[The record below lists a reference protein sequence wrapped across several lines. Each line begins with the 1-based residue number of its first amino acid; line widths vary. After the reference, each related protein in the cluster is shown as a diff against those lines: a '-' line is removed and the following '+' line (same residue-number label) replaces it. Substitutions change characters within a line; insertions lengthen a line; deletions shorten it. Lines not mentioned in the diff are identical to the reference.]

1 MHAMLVSPPGPDKV
15 RKSFRH
21 HPPRFG
27 GRLTQNAQFT
37 GTMYTCQADVSN
49 CKWIVASNTVARQH
63 KEIGVGITTADKAA
77 RRVPGAR
84 ATASA
89 CQFAC
94 DGHAGWA
101 ARDADSGTCLRA
113 GLAGSRLPDLS
124 RLALPRRAL
133 SKPAL
138 PGPAMALLSL
148 ALLAGCAATGPNTV
162 APIPATAE
170 AVSPLCP
177 AWVTPCVGAPAGP
190 IVGDIGD
197 LPRLVQTADDLLF
210 AGDEKGA
217 WEQLNE
223 ALKIDP
229 KHRPALLLMSQI
241 SDDPR
246 KLLGDMSEPYTVG
259 KAESLRQIAAARLG
273 DARLFY
279 ALARYNNIAVP
290 RQLEA
295 GRSILLPLAATGAG
309 PARAA
314 PGRRGAA
321 SGADA
326 AASSGSS
333 TGAPTPATRAAA
345 HVTPAPPAGTSAPG
359 TAATLGDTAPRA
371 ATGAGATAGSGAR
384 APGPT
389 PPVTDA
395 PAAGSG
401 TATRA
406 PGTSAPAPSGGDA
419 ELAFRRAA
427 AAEKAGRTEQAYAGF
442 MRALALGHPGAAD
455 RASALR
461 QDLIAQQKRV
471 ARTALERQNFDI
483 AIKALRNVLE
493 LDPGDSAAGEELR
506 KAQRRRDAST
516 GQRRTG
522 PG

>member
-1 MHAMLVSPPGPDKV
+1 MPK
-15 RKSFRH
+15 
-21 HPPRFG
+21 
-27 GRLTQNAQFT
+27 
-37 GTMYTCQADVSN
+37 
-49 CKWIVASNTVARQH
+49 
-63 KEIGVGITTADKAA
+63 
-77 RRVPGAR
+77 
-84 ATASA
+84 
-89 CQFAC
+89 
-94 DGHAGWA
+94 
-101 ARDADSGTCLRA
+101 
-113 GLAGSRLPDLS
+113 
-124 RLALPRRAL
+124 LALPKLAVSKL
-133 SKPAL
+133 SLPVPAL
-138 PGPAMALLSL
+138 ALMSL

-190 IVGDIGD
+190 VVGDVGD
-197 LPRLVQTADDLLF
+197 LPRLVQTADELLF

-217 WEQLNE
+217 WQQLNA

-259 KAESLRQIAAARLG
+259 KSESLRQIAAARLG

-309 PARAA
+309 PLKAA
-314 PGRRGAA
+314 AGKRGAA

-326 AASSGSS
+326 AAASGNSAAS
-333 TGAPTPATRAAA
+333 TPAARAAA
-345 HVTPAPPAGTSAPG
+345 AIPAAPPAMPQASTNTPG
-359 TAATLGDTAPRA
+359 SAATQVDTAPRA
-371 ATGAGATAGSGAR
+371 GTGSAVTTGGAIR
-384 APGPT
+384 APAPT
-389 PPVTDA
+389 PPLTDA
-395 PAAGSG
+395 ATTG
-401 TATRA
+401 TGALART
-406 PGTSAPAPSGGDA
+406 PGTSAPAASGGDA

-427 AAEKAGRTEQAYAGF
+427 AAEKAGKAEQAYAGF

-493 LDPGDSAAGEELR
+493 LDPGDVAAGDELR
-506 KAQRRRDAST
+506 KVQRRRDAST
-516 GQRRTG
+516 GQRRAA

>member
-1 MHAMLVSPPGPDKV
+1 
-15 RKSFRH
+15 
-21 HPPRFG
+21 
-27 GRLTQNAQFT
+27 
-37 GTMYTCQADVSN
+37 MYTCRADVSN
-49 CKWIVASNTVARQH
+49 CKWIVASTTVARQH

-77 RRVPGAR
+77 RRGPGAR
-84 ATASA
+84 ATAGA
-89 CQFAC
+89 RQLAR
-94 DGHAGWA
+94 DGRAGWA
-101 ARDADSGTCLRA
+101 AHDADSGSCLRA
-113 GLAGSRLPDLS
+113 GLAGSWLPDLS
-124 RLALPRRAL
+124 RLALP
-133 SKPAL
+133 KPAL
-138 PGPAMALLSL
+138 PVPALALVSL

-190 IVGDIGD
+190 IVGDVGD
-197 LPRLVQTADDLLF
+197 LPRLVQTADELLF

-217 WEQLNE
+217 WQRLNE

-259 KAESLRQIAAARLG
+259 KGESLRQIAAARLG

-279 ALARYNNIAVP
+279 ALARYNNVAVP
-290 RQLEA
+290 RQLEV

-314 PGRRGAA
+314 AGKRSAA

-326 AASSGSS
+326 AAASGN
-333 TGAPTPATRAAA
+333 TGASTPAI
-345 HVTPAPPAGTSAPG
+345 
-359 TAATLGDTAPRA
+359 RA
-371 ATGAGATAGSGAR
+371 ATPITAAPPPMPQAGIGVPGSAAMSVDTASRA
-384 APGPT
+384 APGAAATTGTGVRVPAPT
-389 PPVTDA
+389 SPVTDA
-395 PAAGSG
+395 TAGVAGASARTPGTGAPAA
-401 TATRA
+401 
-406 PGTSAPAPSGGDA
+406 SGGDG

-427 AAEKAGRTEQAYAGF
+427 AAEKAGKTEQAYAGF
-442 MRALALGHPGAAD
+442 MRALALGHPGAAE
-455 RASALR
+455 RAGALR

-483 AIKALRNVLE
+483 AIKALRTVLE
-493 LDPGDSAAGEELR
+493 LDPGDSAAGEELH
-506 KAQRRRDAST
+506 KVQRRRDAST
-516 GQRRTG
+516 GQRRPA